1 MATVLCYNTGV
12 VNGILHSSL
21 CFPASAMPKGA
32 GMSCFNTLYFNTKH
46 FIYLLT
52 NFVNKYVNSLLIVL
66 IIPFYSQFGE
76 VVNKGY

>member
-12 VNGILHSSL
+12 VNGILHSSQ
-21 CFPASAMPKGA
+21 CFPTSTPSKGA
-32 GMSCFNTLYFNTKH
+32 GMSCFYTLYFDTKS

-52 NFVNKYVNSLLIVL
+52 NFVNKCVNSLLIVL